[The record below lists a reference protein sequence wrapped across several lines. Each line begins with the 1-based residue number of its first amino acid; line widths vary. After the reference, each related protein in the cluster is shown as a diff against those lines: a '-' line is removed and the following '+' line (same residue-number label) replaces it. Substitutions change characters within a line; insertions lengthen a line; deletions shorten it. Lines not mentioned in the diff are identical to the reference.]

1 MSTLIRHGRVEADD
15 YQRLADDAELPA
27 TGRIIVS
34 LARWQ
39 AEHDFLKARADAVGL
54 RLPNTVDVESL
65 APMLLDRPL
74 LALEFPGFADGR
86 AYSQARLLAERLGYR
101 GELRATG
108 KAVVRDQFHF
118 MLRCGFNSFELRDDQ
133 HADACLKAIEEF
145 TLSYQRAADDSVPVF
160 ARRRRIGG

>member
-15 YQRLADDAELPA
+15 YRLVADEADLPA
-27 TGRIIVS
+27 AGRIIVS

-39 AEHDFLKARADAVGL
+39 AEYERLKPRAAEIGL
-54 RLPNTVDVESL
+54 RLPNTADVETL
-65 APMLLDRPL
+65 APLLLDRPL

-133 HADACLKAIEEF
+133 QADACLKAIAEF
-145 TLSYQRAADDSVPVF
+145 SLSYQRAADDSVPVY

>member
-39 AEHDFLKARADAVGL
+39 AEHDRLKTRADAVGL
-54 RLPNTVDVESL
+54 RLPNTADVESL